1 MTDPV
6 SAMHNYNAHVSQL
19 FSYPFSAVGL
29 IEYMLFVDVTASSDS
44 GSAVTV
50 VVAVVVAVVVVA
62 AIVVVVVIFIRRHFV
77 CELQLRRRCA
87 IDCAYSELEYF
98 NDIS

>member
-1 MTDPV
+1 M
-6 SAMHNYNAHVSQL
+6 
-19 FSYPFSAVGL
+19 
-29 IEYMLFVDVTASSDS
+29 FVDETASSDS
-44 GSAVTV
+44 GSTVTV

-62 AIVVVVVIFIRRHFV
+62 TIVVVVVIFIRRHFV

-87 IDCAYSELEYF
+87 VDCAYSELEYF